1 MNEIKNFNLFIT
13 FIINEIIYFINI
25 NNLYSMKYQDN
36 KLLIIIMIIY
46 KI

>member
-25 NNLYSMKYQDN
+25 NDLYSMKY
-36 KLLIIIMIIY
+36 
-46 KI
+46 